1 MRIAAFSSRRWFLPC
16 SMILIL
22 FALATLLGT
31 VSDEAAVSDDF
42 KALRMTQFDEDT
54 EAPDLTLTTTSGEV
68 LRLSDLQGKV
78 VLLNFWAT
86 W

>member
-1 MRIAAFSSRRWFLPC
+1 MRIAAFSSRRWFLLC
-16 SMILIL
+16 LL
-22 FALATLLGT
+22 TLLLLATSIGLAAAGAT
-31 VSDEAAVSDDF
+31 ASDAF
-42 KALRMTQFDEDT
+42 KALRITQFEEEI

-68 LRLSDLQGKV
+68 MRLSDLKGKV

>member
-1 MRIAAFSSRRWFLPC
+1 MRSAAFSSRRWFLFC
-16 SMILIL
+16 SMSLIFL
-22 FALATLLGT
+22 STLLGT
-31 VSDEAAVSDDF
+31 VSAEAAVADDF
-42 KALRMTQFDEDT
+42 KALRITQFDEEI
-54 EAPDLTLTTTSGEV
+54 EAPDFTLTTTSGEV